1 MDVTVERLRGYEA
14 YTYTISEMAAKAIR
28 SICNKQD
35 VSPEA
40 VVCTAWGALL
50 TRHFNLNEISL
61 YVAACEKPEP
71 AEVNV
76 SEDRITNNML
86 AEMEIGIQCC
96 GKDQY
101 TNHVPVKNSVYSYCW
116 ISDLN
121 NTSSNTTLAEL
132 EGDLHCRFIYKYGD
146 AAPQQLLIYCR
157 LNQLQHTTVEQ
168 LKNHWEQL
176 LIQMDKFPSKRLGEL
191 KVLTQAEEDQ
201 LVVQWNDTSAA
212 FPRFETISAL
222 FEEQVLKTP
231 NQVAMTDNE
240 MEISYSTLNEMAN
253 RLAHRLRRLGLER
266 EQKVAIVAERTV
278 HMVIGILAIL
288 KAGGVYVPI
297 DPDYPTNR
305 IEYMLQDS
313 GAQFVLTN
321 GHFPELLAMG
331 NKVVKITSSDL
342 EAEPPT
348 NPEPVNEATDLIYLM
363 YTSGSTGMPKG
374 VMVTHRNVA
383 RLVKNT
389 NYAAFGADDCILQT
403 GSLVFDASTFEIW
416 GALLNGLRLVLVD
429 KAVILDPI
437 QLEAAIRRHQVTT
450 MFLTTALFIQ
460 LADRNPSL
468 FLPIKQLFIGG
479 ELMSPKHMLRVA
491 SESAPIALAN
501 IYGPTEN
508 TTFSTWYEF
517 ESSTVGAIPIGKP
530 IANSTAY
537 VVNKYG
543 QLQPIGA
550 VGELWVG
557 GEGVARGYANRA
569 DLTVEKFIPSPFV
582 SGERLYRTG
591 DLVRWLPSGN
601 LEFVGRSDHQVK
613 IRGYRM
619 ELGEIE
625 TWIQQ
630 HESVVETLVVDFEET
645 PGQNALCAY
654 IVTKNEM
661 SAIEMRSYLAHH
673 VPDYM
678 LPSYYMFLKRMPL
691 TINGKIDRQ
700 RLPQPE
706 KQSRELDNYIAPRTV
721 TEQMLIGIWEE
732 VLGCT
737 SIGVGDHFFHLG
749 GHSLQVSRIQT
760 LMAKACGLTLTF
772 KQIFEAPIL
781 RDMALQIDQQG
792 KQAGVEIQAA
802 AEKPLYTLG
811 PAQRRMFALQQRDGI
826 GTAYH
831 IPLLYQF
838 EGELDRIRLFHA
850 LKQLIA
856 RHEALRTSFHYE
868 NGEIGQRI
876 ATVEDVVFEMDYE
889 DRTNEQLNEQSI
901 TELALWFNHR
911 FELQRAPLIKAAMV
925 SFAGE
930 EHLFLLDVHHIVFDG
945 TSLRIFAE
953 ELSALYAGN
962 VLAPSSLQ
970 FKDYAEW
977 QANVHFD
984 VRAEQYWLDVLNGEL
999 PELNLPLDFHR
1010 PRIQSFEGEVVRTQL
1025 SVEQTVALR
1034 QFAKERN
1041 CTIYMVLLSVYHVL
1055 LARYADTEDVIVGC
1069 AAASRTRA
1077 ECNDMIGMF
1086 VNTLPIRSYPE
1097 ASKSFAHFLEE
1108 MKDSL
1113 LHAYEYQDYPIEQ
1126 LFEKIQFKPDMSRN
1140 MLFNTVFVMQNM
1152 GGIDIQLPGVK
1163 CTEVPVHN
1171 GTSKFDLTLEAI
1183 EQAGIVSLTF
1193 EYDTKLFSYEKI
1205 ARLAGHF
1212 VQLVQE
1218 VTANAELV
1226 IGQLN
1231 ILTGLERK
1239 QIIEQF
1245 NDTASTYPRDASVVE
1260 LFEQQVLRTPNKV
1273 AVEYK
1278 DCKLTYVQ
1286 LNQKA
1291 NQVAHYLRSNGV
1303 AVEQAVALF
1312 AERSADMIVGVLAI
1326 LKAGAA
1332 YVPIDPDYPV
1342 ERIHYMI
1349 EDSGAVLALCTR
1361 ELVHRLPTTVNTI
1374 VLNDPKLKEHPTE
1387 NVGEMLS
1394 PNHLIYMMYTSGS
1407 TGKPKGVMI
1416 THRNVIRLVQN
1427 TDYVHFQ
1434 PDDCLLQTGSL
1445 VFDASTFEIWGALL
1459 NGLRLVLVDKTVI
1472 LDVDQLG
1479 KAIRQHQVTIM
1490 FLTTALFNQLVDRN
1504 PSVFL
1509 PVKQLFV
1516 GGESMSWK
1524 HFVRVAEQCAPIS
1537 LFNIYGPTENT
1548 TFSTCYK
1555 LQLQHEGEGLN
1566 PIGKPIANSTA
1577 YVMNRAGALQPIGV
1591 NGELWVGGDG
1601 VAKGY
1606 LNREDL
1612 TNASFVN
1619 STIGTDEKLYKTGDM
1634 VRWLPNGH
1642 LEFLGRKDHQ
1652 VKIRGYRVELSE
1664 IEQYFRNHEQIR
1676 EVLITTIEEESG
1688 SKSLCAYIVADQDVT
1703 SKDLY
1708 DYASAYMPEYM
1719 IPTHYLFLE
1728 QLPLTMNGKIDRA
1741 KLPVPRENGPSFL
1754 DDFAA
1759 PANEKE
1765 HKLAKLWQELLGI
1778 TEVSVEDNFFQLGG
1792 HSLNAISLIAQLKL
1806 DYEVEVSDV
1815 FQYPTIRQLAKQI
1828 KYRPNHMKEKLSQLR
1843 ERAQYEWTR
1852 GTDWNELLESQNH
1865 QYMERIALYNEQTS
1879 AVALHESNTYC
1890 NVLVTGSTG
1899 YLGSYLL
1906 RDIIERT
1913 DAQVTVIV
1921 RGKCTEH
1928 ARERLYAKLNYYFG
1942 SAWVRCFKERI
1953 YVINGNLSMPQFGMD
1968 DANYYQLAADVD
1980 CIVHAAAN
1988 VKHYGPYEAFERNN
2002 VTATKHLIQ
2011 FALDVQSK
2019 VFHHISTMS
2028 VGMGTIPGTEAI
2040 LFTENDLDVGQQ
2052 FDNYYVMT
2060 KFEAEKVV
2068 HDARK
2073 KGLIANIYRIG
2084 NIVFDSESGKFQQNI
2099 QDNAF
2104 YNSLKSYMQLG
2115 VVPKTEAN
2123 IDLSFVDQVSLALV
2137 TIFNKPAIYQRTFHL
2152 FNPNLVAMTDLAAN
2166 CEGYD
2171 VAATS
2176 FEEFL
2181 DVLYERYCLGVYS
2194 EAIETILLHN
2204 GWMAEN
2210 QNNTTFKLTAK
2221 LTVLTLAQLGFRWDA
2236 PNHKHISAM
2245 LRHCR
2250 EVGFLPLE

>member
-1 MDVTVERLRGYEA
+1 MDVTVDRLRGYEA
-14 YTYTISEMAAKAIR
+14 CTYTISEMAAEAIR
-28 SICNKQD
+28 SISDMQD
-35 VSPEA
+35 LSPEA
-40 VVCTAWGALL
+40 VACTAWGALL

-61 YVAACEKPEP
+61 YVAACEKPDHS
-71 AEVNV
+71 EVNV
-76 SEDRITNNML
+76 SEDRITKNML
-86 AEMEIGIQCC
+86 AEMEVGIQNC
-96 GKDQY
+96 GQDQH
-101 TNHVPVKNSVYSYCW
+101 TNHRPVKNSASTYCW

-121 NTSSNTTLAEL
+121 NTPSNTTLAEL
-132 EGDLHCRFIYKYGD
+132 EADLHCQFIYKYGD
-146 AAPQQLLIYCR
+146 AAPQQLLIYSR
-157 LNQLQHTTVEQ
+157 LNKLQHSTTEQ

-176 LIQMDKFPSKRLGEL
+176 LIQMEKHPSKRLGEL
-191 KVLTQAEEDQ
+191 KVLTQAEEHQ
-201 LVVQWNDTSAA
+201 VVALWNDTSAA
-212 FPRFETISAL
+212 FPRFQTIPAL
-222 FEEQVLKTP
+222 FEEQVRKKP
-231 NQVAMTDNE
+231 NQVAVMDNE
-240 MEISYSTLNEMAN
+240 IEISYFTLNEMVN
-253 RLAHRLRRLGLER
+253 RLAHRLRHLGVER

-278 HMVIGILAIL
+278 QMVIGILAIL

-297 DPDYPTNR
+297 DPDYPPKR
-305 IEYMLQDS
+305 IEYILQDS
-313 GAQFVLTN
+313 GAQLVLTN
-321 GHFPELLAMG
+321 GHFIEGLSMG

-342 EAEPPT
+342 DVEPSS

-374 VMVTHRNVA
+374 VMVTHRNVV

-429 KAVILDPI
+429 KAVILDPV
-437 QLEAAIRRHQVTT
+437 QLEAAIRRHQVTI

-479 ELMSPKHMLRVA
+479 ELMSPRHMLRVA
-491 SESAPIALAN
+491 LESAPIALAN

-517 ESSTVGAIPIGKP
+517 DSSAEGVIPIGKP

-569 DLTVEKFIPSPFV
+569 DLTVEKFIDSPFV
-582 SGERLYRTG
+582 SGERLYKTG

-625 TWIQQ
+625 AWIQR
-630 HESVVETLVVDFEET
+630 HESVVETLVIDFEET
-645 PGQNALCAY
+645 SGQKALCAY
-654 IVTKNEM
+654 IVTQNEM
-661 SAIEMRSYLAHH
+661 SANEMRSYLANHL
-673 VPDYM
+673 PDYM
-678 LPSYYMFLKRMPL
+678 LPSYYMFLERMPL

-706 KQSRELDNYIAPRTV
+706 KQGRELGNYIAPRTE
-721 TEQMLIGIWEE
+721 TEQMLVGIWEE
-732 VLGCT
+732 VLGCN
-737 SIGVGDHFFHLG
+737 SIGIGDHFFHLG
-749 GHSLQVSRIQT
+749 GHSLQVSRMQAII
-760 LMAKACGLTLTF
+760 AKVCGLTLTF

-792 KQAGVEIQAA
+792 QQAGVEIQAA
-802 AEKPLYTLG
+802 AEKPMYTLG
-811 PAQRRMFALQQRDGI
+811 SAQRRMFALQQREGN

-831 IPLLYQF
+831 IPLLYQM
-838 EGELDRIRLFHA
+838 EGKLDRIRLFHA
-850 LKQLIA
+850 LKQLIV

-876 ATVEDVVFEMDYE
+876 ATVEDIVFEMDYE
-889 DRTNEQLNEQSI
+889 DRTSEQLNEQSL
-901 TELALWFNHR
+901 TELALWFKHR
-911 FELQRAPLIKAAMV
+911 FDLHEAPLMKAAMV

-930 EHLFLLDVHHIVFDG
+930 EHLFLLDIHHIVFDG

-953 ELSALYAGN
+953 ELCALYAGN
-962 VLAPSSLQ
+962 GLPAASMQ

-977 QANVHFD
+977 QANVNLD
-984 VRAEQYWLDVLNGEL
+984 VRAEQYWLHVLDGEL

-1010 PRIQSFEGEVVRTQL
+1010 PSIQSFEGEVVRTQL

-1069 AAASRTRA
+1069 VAASRTRA
-1077 ECNDMIGMF
+1077 ECKDMIGMF

-1113 LHAYEYQDYPIEQ
+1113 LHAYEYQDYPLER
-1126 LFEKIQFKPDMSRN
+1126 LYEKIQFKPDLSRN
-1140 MLFNTVFVMQNM
+1140 MLFDTVFVMQNI
-1152 GGIDIQLPGVK
+1152 GGIDIQLPGVTS
-1163 CTEVPVHN
+1163 TEVPVHN
-1171 GTSKFDLTLEAI
+1171 GTSKFDITLEAI

-1193 EYDTKLFSYEKI
+1193 EYDSKLFTYEKI
-1205 ARLAGHF
+1205 ARFAAHF

-1218 VTANAELV
+1218 VTVNAELA

-1231 ILTGLERK
+1231 MLTSIERK

-1245 NDTASTYPRDASVVE
+1245 NDTASAYPRDASVVE

-1273 AVEYK
+1273 AVECK
-1278 DCKLTYVQ
+1278 DCKLTYMQ

-1291 NQVAHYLRSNGV
+1291 NRLAHYLRSNGV
-1303 AVEQAVALF
+1303 AAEQAVALF
-1312 AERSADMIVGVLAI
+1312 TERSADMIVGVLAI
-1326 LKAGAA
+1326 LKAGGA

-1342 ERIHYMI
+1342 ERMQYML
-1349 EDSGAVLALCTR
+1349 EDSRALLVLCTG
-1361 ELVHRLPTTVNTI
+1361 ELIHRLPTTVNTI
-1374 VLNDPKLKEHPTE
+1374 VMDDLKLNEHPTE
-1387 NVGEMLS
+1387 NVGEVFG
-1394 PNHLIYMMYTSGS
+1394 PNQLIYIMYTSGS

-1427 TDYVHFQ
+1427 TDYVQFQ

-1479 KAIRQHQVTIM
+1479 EAIRQHQVTIM
-1490 FLTTALFNQLVDRN
+1490 FLTTALFIQLAERN
-1504 PSVFL
+1504 PSVFV

-1555 LQLQHEGEGLN
+1555 LQHEVEGLN

-1577 YVMNRAGALQPIGV
+1577 YVMNSTGALQPIGV
-1591 NGELWVGGDG
+1591 YGELWVGGDG

-1612 TNASFVN
+1612 TKASFVN
-1619 STIGTDEKLYKTGDM
+1619 STLGTDEKLYKTGDI

-1664 IEQYFRNHEQIR
+1664 IEQYFRNHEQVS
-1676 EVLITTIEEESG
+1676 EVLIVTIEEEAG
-1688 SKSLCAYIVADQDVT
+1688 SKSLCAYIVADLDIT

-1708 DYASAYMPEYM
+1708 DYASACMPEYM
-1719 IPTHYLFLE
+1719 IPTHYIFLE

-1741 KLPVPRENGPSFL
+1741 KLPLPREKGSSFL
-1754 DDFAA
+1754 DNCAA

-1765 HKLAKLWQELLGI
+1765 HRLAKLWQELLGI

-1792 HSLNAISLIAQLKL
+1792 HSLNAISLIAKLKL

-1828 KYRPNHMKEKLSQLR
+1828 KYRPNHMKDKLSQLR
-1843 ERAQYEWTR
+1843 ERAQSEWSS
-1852 GTDWNELLESQNH
+1852 GTDQNERLEVQNH

-1879 AVALHESNTYC
+1879 VVTLHESNIYS

-1913 DAQVTVIV
+1913 DAQVTAIV
-1921 RGKCTEH
+1921 RGNCTEH
-1928 ARERLYAKLNYYFG
+1928 ARERLYAKLIYYFG
-1942 SAWVRCFKERI
+1942 SAWVHCFKERI
-1953 YVINGNLSMPQFGMD
+1953 HVINGNLSVPRFGMG
-1968 DANYYQLAADVD
+1968 DADYYQLAAEVD

-2028 VGMGTIPGTEAI
+2028 VGMGTIPGKEAI
-2040 LFTENDLDVGQQ
+2040 LFTENDLDIGQQ
-2052 FDNYYVMT
+2052 FDNYYVNT

-2104 YNSLKSYMQLG
+2104 YNSMKSYMQLG

-2137 TIFNKPAIYQRTFHL
+2137 TIFNKPALYQRTFHL
-2152 FNPNLVAMTDLAAN
+2152 FNPNFVTMTDLVTN
-2166 CEGYD
+2166 CEGYE
-2171 VAATS
+2171 VAETS
-2176 FEEFL
+2176 FKEFL
-2181 DVLYERYCLGVYS
+2181 DVLYDQYCLGVHS
-2194 EAIETILLHN
+2194 EAIENILLHN

-2221 LTVLTLAQLGFRWDA
+2221 FTTSTLAQLGFRWDA

-2245 LRHCR
+2245 LWHCR
-2250 EVGFLPLE
+2250 EVGFLPLG